1 MVTLQLKND
10 KWFMFTIAQFAFI
23 DELDMIWLFNAI
35 FNNIQLN
42 RDGVF
47 YGWWR
52 KPESKEKTTNLP
64 QIKVKENRRGIQEWT
79 MDTDNIGQST
89 HRADTKN
96 TKPHTHNTRQKDKK
110 MINTDPI
117 KTRTEPRCWRGVSK
131 SCLLYRKPPC
141 YSYSHDAFDTTI
153 SKQTQIT

>member
-1 MVTLQLKND
+1 
-10 KWFMFTIAQFAFI
+10 MFTIAQFAFI

-64 QIKVKENRRGIQEWT
+64 QINVKENQRGIQEWT
-79 MDTDNIGQST
+79 MDTDNNQHTGRRLKTQ
-89 HRADTKN
+89 N
-96 TKPHTHNTRQKDKK
+96 HTHTTQDRKTKRWL
-110 MINTDPI
+110 
-117 KTRTEPRCWRGVSK
+117 TRTPSKPGLNPGVGEG
-131 SCLLYRKPPC
+131 
-141 YSYSHDAFDTTI
+141 
-153 SKQTQIT
+153 